1 MHIRVYGDPA
11 PQGSKTAVIRGG
23 RAIMFEAS
31 KKLPA
36 WRETL
41 LMTFS
46 AAKTDFE
53 TPVLGPLGIEIV
65 FYLERPHSTVRK
77 YPNTAPDIDKLLRAV
92 FDGLQESDFISN
104 DGQIV
109 EVKARKIWADE
120 NVPTGCGVKLY
131 SI

>member
-1 MHIRVYGDPA
+1 MLFR
-11 PQGSKTAVIRGG
+11 S
-23 RAIMFEAS
+23 
-31 KKLPA
+31 
-36 WRETL
+36 
-41 LMTFS
+41 
-46 AAKTDFE
+46 DFE
-53 TPVLGPLGIEIV
+53 TPVLGPLGVEIV

-120 NVPTGCGVKLY
+120 HVPTGCGVKLY